1 MRESQNR
8 EPERTRLQNSKPS
21 SGRALVNL
29 KALALA
35 AGFTLLAAV
44 PALAGEW
51 KQEGDQW
58 YYEQDGAYLHGG
70 WEQINGKW
78 YYFKDSGVMAADE
91 TVEGYYVGP
100 DGAWVE
106 NQVSRYEKEGDSTA
120 DIISSYL
127 EKDTRYAIT
136 LEELVGKNPGAYRA
150 GTGSVYGKALN
161 QAELDQVAQK
171 VHQIV
176 TSYITME
183 MNDVQ
188 KLDLLYSYLINTCTY
203 APTWD
208 QNRANTAWGALIYRE
223 AQCSG
228 YARGFKALCD
238 AVDIPCYYVHATEA
252 ASNPS
257 HQWNIVQIGGKWYH
271 VDTQACIFLV
281 SDAVYANMGMA
292 WNRAEFP
299 ECPESFFPINDQIQF
314 AMPYTPGA
322 DWIRE

>member
-1 MRESQNR
+1 MKPPGTDISWGQTVERFIDTEQDTSQKGNKCMGERQNR
-8 EPERTRLQNSKPS
+8 KPERTRLQNEKPS
-21 SGRALVNL
+21 SSRASRSL

-51 KQEGDQW
+51 KQ
-58 YYEQDGAYLHGG
+58 
-70 WEQINGKW
+70 
-78 YYFKDSGVMAADE
+78 
-91 TVEGYYVGP
+91 
-100 DGAWVE
+100 
-106 NQVSRYEKEGDSTA
+106 EGDSTA

-188 KLDLLYSYLINTCTY
+188 KLDMLYSYLINTCAY
-203 APTWD
+203 APAWD

-299 ECPESFFPINDQIQF
+299 ECPESFFPVNDQIQF

>member
-1 MRESQNR
+1 M
-8 EPERTRLQNSKPS
+8 
-21 SGRALVNL
+21 NL

-35 AGFTLLAAV
+35 AGFTLLAAA

-51 KQEGDQW
+51 RQ
-58 YYEQDGAYLHGG
+58 
-70 WEQINGKW
+70 
-78 YYFKDSGVMAADE
+78 
-91 TVEGYYVGP
+91 
-100 DGAWVE
+100 
-106 NQVSRYEKEGDSTA
+106 EGDSTA

-136 LEELVGKNPGAYRA
+136 LEELVGKNPGSYRA

-161 QAELDQVAQK
+161 QTELDQVAQK

-188 KLDLLYSYLINTCTY
+188 KLDMLYSYLINTCTY
-203 APTWD
+203 APTWE

-238 AVDIPCYYVHATEA
+238 AVNIPCYYVHATEA

-299 ECPESFFPINDQIQF
+299 ECPESFFPINDQLQF

-322 DWIRE
+322 DWIRG

>member
-1 MRESQNR
+1 M
-8 EPERTRLQNSKPS
+8 
-21 SGRALVNL
+21 
-29 KALALA
+29 
-35 AGFTLLAAV
+35 
-44 PALAGEW
+44 
-51 KQEGDQW
+51 
-58 YYEQDGAYLHGG
+58 
-70 WEQINGKW
+70 
-78 YYFKDSGVMAADE
+78 
-91 TVEGYYVGP
+91 
-100 DGAWVE
+100 
-106 NQVSRYEKEGDSTA
+106 
-120 DIISSYL
+120 
-127 EKDTRYAIT
+127 
-136 LEELVGKNPGAYRA
+136 
-150 GTGSVYGKALN
+150 
-161 QAELDQVAQK
+161 
-171 VHQIV
+171 HQIV

-188 KLDLLYSYLINTCTY
+188 KLDMLYSYLINTCTY
-203 APTWD
+203 APTWE

-281 SDAVYANMGMA
+281 SDAVYANMGMT